1 MALCQAWTWE
11 DRAGSGESLPRACGT
26 SGGRGQGRGC
36 AGARA
41 RTLGRSV
48 DFLLPREKAGLS
60 TRCLELAGSGKTPV
74 HLSARGGQSGVPPG
88 ASGADE
94 DQDEVGVELSGLPAP
109 PADFH

>member
-1 MALCQAWTWE
+1 MPGV
-11 DRAGSGESLPRACGT
+11 DAGGQSRVGESLPRACGT

-48 DFLLPREKAGLS
+48 DFLLPREKAGFS

-74 HLSARGGQSGVPPG
+74 HLSARGQSVPRG
-88 ASGADE
+88 ASGADQ
-94 DQDEVGVELSGLPAP
+94 DQDDLGVELLGLPP
-109 PADFH
+109 PTADFH